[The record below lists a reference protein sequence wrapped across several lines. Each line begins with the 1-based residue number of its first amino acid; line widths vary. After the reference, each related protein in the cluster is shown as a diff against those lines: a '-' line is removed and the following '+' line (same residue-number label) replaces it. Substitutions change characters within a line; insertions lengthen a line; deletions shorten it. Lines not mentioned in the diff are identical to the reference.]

1 MKIKDAKQK
10 AVLAG
15 LYIVTQAQ
23 TGQRVERSVPLD
35 DLLEAVSAKKKLF
48 EGSTEVKNKAG
59 MVTGVDLTD
68 TEIEF
73 SDVEVKVLKKWFDG
87 TKEWTVENGEQI
99 LELKEMFK

>member
-15 LYIVTQAQ
+15 LYIVTNPQ
-23 TGQRVERSVPLD
+23 GQKVERSVPLD

-59 MVTGVDLTD
+59 IVTGVDLTD

>member
-15 LYIVTQAQ
+15 LYIVTNPQ
-23 TGQRVERSVPLD
+23 GQRVERSVPLD

-48 EGSTEVKNKAG
+48 EGSKEVKNKAG
-59 MVTGVDLTD
+59 IVTGVDLTD

>member
-1 MKIKDAKQK
+1 MKIKNAKQK

-15 LYIVTQAQ
+15 LYIVTNPQ
-23 TGQRVERSVPLD
+23 GQRVERSVPLD

>member
-15 LYIVTQAQ
+15 LYIITNPQ
-23 TGQRVERSVPLD
+23 GQRVERSVPLD

>member
-15 LYIVTQAQ
+15 LYIITNPQ
-23 TGQRVERSVPLD
+23 GQRVERSVSLD

-48 EGSTEVKNKAG
+48 EGSKEVKNKAG
-59 MVTGVDLTD
+59 IVTGVDLTD

>member
-1 MKIKDAKQK
+1 MKIKNAKQK

-15 LYIVTQAQ
+15 LYIVTNPQ
-23 TGQRVERSVPLD
+23 GQRVERSVPLD

-59 MVTGVDLTD
+59 IVTGVDLTD